1 MAPLLNL
8 LLIDGIWVNVRW
20 IVTHAL
26 GEDFA
31 FVHTYFLLLLYCFA
45 VKLFQ
50 ISSLSQV
57 YSLHLLAE
65 WQQLQWQLAHLRV
78 LRDVV
83 RKFVQLDG
91 CRFLFTA
98 AV

>member
-1 MAPLLNL
+1 MAPLLYL
-8 LLIDGIWVNVRW
+8 FLIDCIRVNVRW

-26 GEDFA
+26 GKDFA

-50 ISSLSQV
+50 ISSLGQV

-65 WQQLQWQLAHLRV
+65 WEQLQWQLAHLRV

-91 CRFLFTA
+91 CCFLFATA
-98 AV
+98 V